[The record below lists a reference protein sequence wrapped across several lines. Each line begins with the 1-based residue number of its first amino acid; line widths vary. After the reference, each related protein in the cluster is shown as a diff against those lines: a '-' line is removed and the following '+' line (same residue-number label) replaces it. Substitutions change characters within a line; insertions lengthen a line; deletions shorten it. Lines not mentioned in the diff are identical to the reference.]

1 MRFEIRGKQ
10 LISLINEVTSKLTL
24 VFPIHPRTVNRMQ
37 GFGLYEQLTSNPKLI
52 LTEPMSYFDFQKLI
66 KECRV
71 LLTDSGGIQEEATFR
86 GVPCLT
92 LRPNTERPST
102 IDIGTNTL
110 VTFNIPEVMG
120 YVQQVIDGTYKK
132 GEVPPLWDGKAT
144 ARILEVLAQKL

>member
-1 MRFEIRGKQ
+1 M
-10 LISLINEVTSKLTL
+10 
-24 VFPIHPRTVNRMQ
+24 
-37 GFGLYEQLTSNPKLI
+37 
-52 LTEPMSYFDFQKLI
+52 
-66 KECRV
+66 
-71 LLTDSGGIQEEATFR
+71 
-86 GVPCLT
+86 PCLT